1 MFLDDILQNTK
12 PRANAVNRPPLGAL
26 VVWYRW
32 CDDGFGHGK
41 KLFMEIVEGAIVEGL
56 SGGVQCL

>member
-1 MFLDDILQNTK
+1 MFFDDTLQNTK
-12 PRANAVNRPPLGAL
+12 R
-26 VVWYRW
+26 YRW